1 MENYIIED
9 IKKIIEEF
17 GDYGTPNG
25 VYLITQK
32 LKNSKEY
39 KDWKDELDLDSL
51 DMNKFNKL
59 TS

>member
-32 LKNSKEY
+32 LNEDK
-39 KDWKDELDLDSL
+39 
-51 DMNKFNKL
+51 
-59 TS
+59 

>member
-1 MENYIIED
+1 MSQQD

-32 LKNSKEY
+32 LNEDK
-39 KDWKDELDLDSL
+39 
-51 DMNKFNKL
+51 
-59 TS
+59 